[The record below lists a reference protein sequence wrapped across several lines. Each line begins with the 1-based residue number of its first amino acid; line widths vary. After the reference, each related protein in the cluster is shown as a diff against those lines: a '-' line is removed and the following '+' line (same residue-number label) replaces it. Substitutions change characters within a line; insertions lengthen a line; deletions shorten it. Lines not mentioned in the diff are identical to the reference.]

1 MEKLIFSCFTA
12 DHFPNNNR
20 MLRINLV
27 LMIIRAQ
34 LHGFLVLDYDQL
46 RLMTNYDMLV
56 TNGRVCGDLSGNYT
70 CCQRKGSSVVDMFI
84 AQKQIFSMINYFKV
98 GKFDWFSDH
107 TPVTVSLAVSLLDKK
122 AVRLNWQSVTKVF
135 KNWDVTNRSHLKDLL
150 YNDTYQAR
158 LDELTKT
165 NFRGSETAA
174 TAFTNI
180 LQDIIYK
187 VNVVA
192 NTNLDHLPDLLI
204 MNVKSPSVCG
214 KRQNDLSIRTQ
225 IA

>member
-1 MEKLIFSCFTA
+1 
-12 DHFPNNNR
+12 
-20 MLRINLV
+20 
-27 LMIIRAQ
+27 
-34 LHGFLVLDYDQL
+34 
-46 RLMTNYDMLV
+46 MTNYDMLV

-107 TPVTVSLAVSLLDKK
+107 TPVTVSLAVSFFDKK

-135 KNWDVTNRSHLKDLL
+135 QNWDVTNRSHFKDLL
-150 YNDTYQAR
+150 YSDTYQAR
-158 LDELTKT
+158 LDEFTKT
-165 NFRGSETAA
+165 NFRDSETAA

-180 LQDIIYK
+180 LQGIIYK
-187 VNVVA
+187 VF
-192 NTNLDHLPDLLI
+192 PRRR
-204 MNVKSPSVCG
+204 KRGSQYKPRPPSRPFNHECQIAKRLW